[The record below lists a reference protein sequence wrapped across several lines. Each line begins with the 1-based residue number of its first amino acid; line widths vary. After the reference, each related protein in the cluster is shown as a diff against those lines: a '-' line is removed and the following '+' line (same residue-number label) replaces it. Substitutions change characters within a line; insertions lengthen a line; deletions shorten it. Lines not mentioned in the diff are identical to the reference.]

1 MVTAIKKIYTN
12 SSSVTFDCNGVA
24 IIGNGEFRAISGK
37 LDGFILY
44 SDTLHYENGE
54 KLSRNEKENLK
65 SLYQQFILNN
75 EDFIDWDI

>member
-24 IIGNGEFRAISGK
+24 IIGSGEFRAISGK

-54 KLSRNEKENLK
+54 KLSRNEQENLK

>member
-54 KLSRNEKENLK
+54 KLSRKEQENLK
-65 SLYQQFILNN
+65 SFTSNLY
-75 EDFIDWDI
+75 